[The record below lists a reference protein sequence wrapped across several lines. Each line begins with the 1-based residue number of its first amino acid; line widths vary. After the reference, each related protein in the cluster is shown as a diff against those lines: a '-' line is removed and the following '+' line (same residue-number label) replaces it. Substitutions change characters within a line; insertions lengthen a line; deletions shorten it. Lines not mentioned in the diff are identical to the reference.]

1 MDEKVVEQILDE
13 LYSSLED
20 AETRSTAV
28 LLFLKEQGIASEEK
42 LAPYFDQAGKASDVR
57 WRAARVRMG
66 SLLAS
71 AMKTPEPSTPKQPAD
86 QGTQKTA
93 GAAPDGKKTQPTEK
107 AQDKPTAEQNAY
119 QDQRRPQQEKSGEGQ
134 EKSAQSSEQKSSERK
149 SQPTAD
155 QKPRDQE
162 QGKVVAAK
170 AAKKE
175 NEEGQSVDD
184 RTKREP
190 TKRSA

>member
-20 AETRSTAV
+20 AETRSTAI

-71 AMKTPEPSTPKQPAD
+71 AMKTPEPSRPRQPAD
-86 QGTQKTA
+86 QGAQKTA
-93 GAAPDGKKTQPTEK
+93 GAAPDK
-107 AQDKPTAEQNAY
+107 AQDEPTAEQNAN
-119 QDQRRPQQEKSGEGQ
+119 QDQRPLQQEKSGEGQ
-134 EKSAQSSEQKSSERK
+134 EKSAQSSQQKSSERK
-149 SQPTAD
+149 SQPTAE
-155 QKPRDQE
+155 QNQRDTE
-162 QGKVVAAK
+162 PGKVVAAK

-175 NEEGQSVDD
+175 NEEDQSVDD
-184 RTKREP
+184 PAKREP

>member
-20 AETRSTAV
+20 AETRSNAI

-71 AMKTPEPSTPKQPAD
+71 AMKTPEPSTPTQKPPAD
-86 QGTQKTA
+86 QGAQKTA

-107 AQDKPTAEQNAY
+107 AQDKQAPEQNRS
-119 QDQRRPQQEKSGEGQ
+119 QDERPAQLEETGEGQ
-134 EKSAQSSEQKSSERK
+134 ETSAQTSEQNSE
-149 SQPTAD
+149 PATD
-155 QKPRDQE
+155 QKPRDKE
-162 QGKVVAAK
+162 EGKVVAS
-170 AAKKE
+170 
-175 NEEGQSVDD
+175 Q
-184 RTKREP
+184 P
-190 TKRSA
+190 TQQGRGSIGR

>member
-20 AETRSTAV
+20 AETRSTAI

-71 AMKTPEPSTPKQPAD
+71 AMKPPEPSTPKQPAD
-86 QGTQKTA
+86 PGAQKTA
-93 GAAPDGKKTQPTEK
+93 GAAPEDKKTQPIEK
-107 AQDKPTAEQNAY
+107 AQDEQAAGQNAR
-119 QDQRRPQQEKSGEGQ
+119 QDVRPAQQEKSGEGQ
-134 EKSAQSSEQKSSERK
+134 EKSAQTSKGKPSEQK

-155 QKPRDQE
+155 QRPRDKE

-170 AAKKE
+170 PARKE
-175 NEEGQSVDD
+175 NEEDQSVDD
-184 RTKREP
+184 RKKNEP
-190 TKRSA
+190 TKRTA

>member
-1 MDEKVVEQILDE
+1 MDEKAVEQILDE
-13 LYSSLED
+13 LYSSLEE
-20 AETRSTAV
+20 AETRSTAI

-71 AMKTPEPSTPKQPAD
+71 AMKTPEPSTPTQKPPAD
-86 QGTQKTA
+86 QGAQKTA
-93 GAAPDGKKTQPTEK
+93 GATPEGKKMQPTEK
-107 AQDKPTAEQNAY
+107 SQDGQAAGQNAS
-119 QDQRRPQQEKSGEGQ
+119 QDVPPAQQEKSGESE
-134 EKSAQSSEQKSSERK
+134 EKSAQTSKGKPSEQK

-155 QKPRDQE
+155 QKPRNTE

-170 AAKKE
+170 
-175 NEEGQSVDD
+175 
-184 RTKREP
+184 P
-190 TKRSA
+190 TQK

>member
-71 AMKTPEPSTPKQPAD
+71 AMKSPEPSAPKQPAD
-86 QGTQKTA
+86 QGSQKTA
-93 GAAPDGKKTQPTEK
+93 GAAPEDKKTQPTEK
-107 AQDKPTAEQNAY
+107 TQDEQAPEQNAS
-119 QDQRRPQQEKSGEGQ
+119 QDERPAQQEKSGEGQ
-134 EKSAQSSEQKSSERK
+134 EKSAQPSEQK
-149 SQPTAD
+149 SQPTAE

-162 QGKVVAAK
+162 QEKVVASK
-170 AAKKE
+170 PTKKE
-175 NEEGQSVDD
+175 VDQPVDD
-184 RTKREP
+184 RTRRIP